1 MTDGKYELMT
11 CAALAAGLMFCSGCK
26 TLTDDTDRLKGDH
39 VEIPI
44 PVTETTALGPF
55 VSQDV
60 TLAVMIDPG
69 TTNAALTTAMAQT
82 MGMQLQ
88 ERLRSRGHR
97 ILQSGGGALLELRV
111 SLREFRPYPKDKELA
126 WRAYMATADVQV
138 PVVGGKTQRR
148 TFVVDGQQQK
158 GKKFHILES
167 AALMP
172 VQTELMTQIDA
183 WLTGV
188 LKSAPEVAR

>member
-26 TLTDDTDRLKGDH
+26 TLTGDTDRLKGDH

-44 PVTETTALGPF
+44 PVTETAALGPF
-55 VSQDV
+55 VSRDV
-60 TLAVMIDPG
+60 TLAVMTDPA
-69 TTNAALTTAMAQT
+69 TTNAALTTTMAQT
-82 MGMQLQ
+82 MGLQLQ

-97 ILQSGGGALLELRV
+97 ILQSGGALLELRV
-111 SLREFRPYPKDKELA
+111 SLREFRPYPKDEELT
-126 WRAYMATADVQV
+126 WRSYMATADVQV

-148 TFVVDGQQQK
+148 TFAVDGQQLK
-158 GKKFHILES
+158 GKRFHIQES
-167 AALMP
+167 AALTP
-172 VQTELMTQIDA
+172 VQAELLTQIDA

>member
-11 CAALAAGLMFCSGCK
+11 CVALAAGLMFCSGCK
-26 TLTDDTDRLKGDH
+26 TLTGDPDRLKGDR

-44 PVTETTALGPF
+44 PEAETTAQGPF
-55 VSQDV
+55 VSRDI
-60 TLAVMIDPG
+60 TLAVMSDPG
-69 TTNAALTTAMAQT
+69 TTNVALTTTMAQT
-82 MGMQLQ
+82 VGLQLQ

-97 ILQSGGGALLELRV
+97 ILQSGGALLELRV

>member
-26 TLTDDTDRLKGDH
+26 TLTGDTDRLKGDH

-55 VSQDV
+55 VSRDV
-60 TLAVMIDPG
+60 TLAVMTDPA
-69 TTNAALTTAMAQT
+69 TTNAALTKAMAQS

-97 ILQSGGGALLELRV
+97 ILQSGGALVEMCI
-111 SLREFRPYPKDKELA
+111 SLREFRPYPKDKELT
-126 WRAYMATADVQV
+126 WRAYVATADVQV
-138 PVVGGKTQRR
+138 PVAGGKTQRG
-148 TFVVDGQQQK
+148 TFVVDGQQLK
-158 GKKFHILES
+158 GKKLFIQES
-167 AALMP
+167 AALSP
-172 VQTELMTQIDA
+172 VQAELLMQVDQ
-183 WLTGV
+183 WLAGV
-188 LKSAPEVAR
+188 LKSAPTAVQ